1 MYSTFQLACKSLDFL
16 GDEWVDALHEA
27 IATVTS
33 PQIRQFLPIRFF
45 SVKLATQMVCFFSS
59 GDPCMMIFTT

>member
-1 MYSTFQLACKSLDFL
+1 
-16 GDEWVDALHEA
+16 
-27 IATVTS
+27 
-33 PQIRQFLPIRFF
+33 LPIRFF